1 MAYLIFNKGL
11 DNLEGTLY
19 SIAETQIDLDNLNI
33 IKTDYKII
41 EINIDDFNLIKKNT
55 KNVLKYINNEV
66 FYSDSQVTFENK
78 IQLKNYVNS
87 FLIKI
92 KKFTE
97 NNSNH
102 PHLSKWNN
110 YYNQLDNL
118 DLNSINYPLNKSL
131 EQYLSDLGQPF
142 LNILQIP

>member
-11 DNLEGTLY
+11 DNVEGTLY
-19 SIAETQIDLDNLNI
+19 NIAETQSDLDNLNI

-41 EINIDDFNLIKKNT
+41 EISIDDFNLIKKNIKYAT
-55 KNVLKYINNEV
+55 KYINNEITYV
-66 FYSDSQVTFENK
+66 DSQEIFKNKEDLENYINVLK
-78 IQLKNYVNS
+78 IRIQ
-87 FLIKI
+87 
-92 KKFTE
+92 KFTE
-97 NNSNH
+97 NNPNH

-118 DLNSINYPLNKSL
+118 DLNSIIYPLNKSL
-131 EQYLSDLGQPF
+131 EKYLSELEQPF